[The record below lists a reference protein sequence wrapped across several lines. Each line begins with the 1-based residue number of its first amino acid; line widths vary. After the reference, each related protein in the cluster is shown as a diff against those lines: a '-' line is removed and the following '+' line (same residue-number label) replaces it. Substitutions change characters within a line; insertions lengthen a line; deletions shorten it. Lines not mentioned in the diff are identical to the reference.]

1 MVGLLTIAYLMK
13 LLIDYYICRE
23 LLKRERE
30 YKPPNITEE
39 YKPPKITESSAKPM
53 RIYSNRVIPTEQMIS
68 ISAEEIQEDI
78 ARGLCKEL
86 IPYIDLQMS
95 HNELINAEVIKA
107 SITIIP
113 RERANEF
120 AKT

>member
-23 LLKRERE
+23 LLKRER
-30 YKPPNITEE
+30 E

-95 HNELINAEVIKA
+95 HNELIDAEVIKA